1 MQKSTNEGGYGTLRY
16 IVMLSWLFIFA
27 ASTSQKQLTG
37 DSDDETDGDETDGD
51 DGGEIDGSKSAD
63 VSGRDHDGK
72 QGKKRWR
79 DGSDKQHGSQK
90 RRKWQSHM
98 Y

>member
-1 MQKSTNEGGYGTLRY
+1 MQKSTKEGGYGTLRY

-51 DGGEIDGSKSAD
+51 GGETDGSKSAD
-63 VSGRDHDGK
+63 VSGRNQDGQ
-72 QGKKRWR
+72 QGKRR
-79 DGSDKQHGSQK
+79 QDKQPGPPK
-90 RRKWQSHM
+90 KKRKWQSHM